1 MAGREIAR
9 SIPGGQLISLYR
21 NRQKKNRPYAI
32 TLFSF
37 VNNLI
42 NFLSM
47 TDKEKLQKLFQAALQ
62 DTSEVNKAPTRAFPT
77 APPQAA
83 PVMEFPAAAAV
94 PQPMPV
100 QAAPAMELLPNPEAP
115 VRPMENAGLD
125 AVASAE
131 LGILLDEQRERKS
144 RQRRRELLMTLG
156 VFLALTGG
164 GYGWFVQSPQ
174 RVQAFKEAMRD
185 IRASGDVMGMVSQY
199 RKALDKIAVRSEQ
212 IDEATAAMGVKK
224 NAKDEEDPYMEAE
237 MSKMMGGKDKGKTV
251 GERNKLL
258 QQNFGHMAKTG
269 ESDKP
274 AEEPKAS
281 VPAGNSFDWKR

>member
-1 MAGREIAR
+1 
-9 SIPGGQLISLYR
+9 
-21 NRQKKNRPYAI
+21 
-32 TLFSF
+32 
-37 VNNLI
+37 
-42 NFLSM
+42 M

-83 PVMEFPAAAAV
+83 AVMAV
-94 PQPMPV
+94 PATAPVFQPI
-100 QAAPAMELLPNPEAP
+100 PAQPTPAVELLPDPEAP
-115 VRPMENAGLD
+115 VRPMANAGLD

-224 NAKDEEDPYMEAE
+224 SAKDDEDPYMEAE

-258 QQNFGHMAKTG
+258 QQNFGHMAKKEG
-269 ESDKP
+269 SDKP
-274 AEEPKAS
+274 TEEPKT
-281 VPAGNSFDWKR
+281 PAPVGNSFDWKR